1 MIRFA
6 LVVWVLQRPSLLFV
20 STGPSDS
27 DALETL
33 RYSDRDPASIL
44 SPRIWSINPFALSVS
59 WTTYSCPANKNDL
72 KAAVMLTAFVQY
84 RSGIKG

>member
-1 MIRFA
+1 MIRFT

-27 DALETL
+27 DAFETL
-33 RYSDRDPASIL
+33 RCLDRDPASII
-44 SPRIWSINPFALSVS
+44 SPRIWSINPFALSAS
-59 WTTYSCPANKNDL
+59 WTIYSCPSNKNDL

-84 RSGIKG
+84 SSGIKG